1 MIDIYEWFLNF
12 ETVVSMIMSL
22 GFIGFILC
30 LSFKLSIGAGITL
43 VITLLSAI
51 LLLYILVRSCIIDIV
66 REKSKGDVL
75 NDTEIQEW

>member
-30 LSFKLSIGAGITL
+30 LSFLIEKCD
-43 VITLLSAI
+43 I
-51 LLLYILVRSCIIDIV
+51 LAS
-66 REKSKGDVL
+66 
-75 NDTEIQEW
+75 